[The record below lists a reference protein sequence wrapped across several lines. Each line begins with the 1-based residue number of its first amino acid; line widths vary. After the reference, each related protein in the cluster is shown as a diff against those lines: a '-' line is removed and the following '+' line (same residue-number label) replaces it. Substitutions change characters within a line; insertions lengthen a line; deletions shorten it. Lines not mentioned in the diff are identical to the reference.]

1 MIIFGPALVL
11 LVIFAPRGAVGTFLT
26 WMQQKAQAMGPAKK
40 RQQSKVLKGDEQSEQ
55 EGKNNA

>member
-1 MIIFGPALVL
+1 
-11 LVIFAPRGAVGTFLT
+11 
-26 WMQQKAQAMGPAKK
+26 MQQKAQAMGPAKK